1 MGAGTN
7 AARAAGA
14 TIHAD
19 VIDNLKDQL
28 LLVLIERLGG
38 DITIP
43 VAEVDNTGGKLL
55 NMSIDPKK
63 REFHFTMVRKQ

>member
-1 MGAGTN
+1 MGTGTN

-55 NMSIDPKK
+55 NMSLDQDK
-63 REFHFTMVRKQ
+63 REFHFTLGRKQ

>member
-1 MGAGTN
+1 MGTGTN

-55 NMSIDPKK
+55 NMSIDQKK
-63 REFHFTMVRKQ
+63 REFHFTIGRKQ

>member
-1 MGAGTN
+1 MGTGTN

-43 VAEVDNTGGKLL
+43 VSEVDNTGGKLL
-55 NMSIDPKK
+55 NMSLDPAK
-63 REFHFTMVRKQ
+63 REFHFTLGRKQ

>member
-1 MGAGTN
+1 MGTGTN

-55 NMSIDPKK
+55 NMSIDPEM
-63 REFHFTMVRKQ
+63 REFHFTLGRKQ

>member
-1 MGAGTN
+1 MGTGTN

-63 REFHFTMVRKQ
+63 REFHFTMGRKQ